1 MVLDIIKD
9 FALVDRREYVPYCPL
24 CTTSFT
30 ASGDICVMTCNHFLC
45 RDCFGRLASQVCPF
59 CQSDVQMRNGDFLG
73 DAVTFLSTWFEEVAR
88 GRSREEV
95 VDQLIEQI
103 LVVRKNLKCKDL
115 PCRIQAE
122 GRICS
127 EAFRCPYDHKL
138 TNFQKQICTIPQCPY
153 GDRCFFIH
161 PPPQKPISNLPS
173 VPADQSASPPYQSA
187 SPPYQSASPLN
198 QSASP
203 PYQSAAPL
211 NQSASPSHQSAAPS
225 EVLPSSKPAAES
237 PPERQSGKDTSPGVK
252 KASAGESSKPQS
264 AGSGKP
270 AKQGGTNS
278 SNKKRG
284 TEPACCRL
292 I

>member
-30 ASGDICVMTCNHFLC
+30 ASGDICVLTCNHFLC
-45 RDCFGRLASQVCPF
+45 RDCFGRLTSQVCPF
-59 CQSDVQMRNGDFLG
+59 CQSDAQMRTGDFLG

-88 GRSREEV
+88 GRSRDEV

-161 PPPQKPISNLPS
+161 PPPPKPISNPPS
-173 VPADQSASPPYQSA
+173 VPADQSAA
-187 SPPYQSASPLN
+187 PLD
-198 QSASP
+198 
-203 PYQSAAPL
+203 QSAA
-211 NQSASPSHQSAAPS
+211 PSHQSAAPS
-225 EVLPSSKPAAES
+225 NQSAAPSVVLPSSKPSAKSS
-237 PPERQSGKDTSPGVK
+237 PARQSGEAALPGTK
-252 KASAGESSKPQS
+252 KASAGQSSKPQS
-264 AGSGKP
+264 AGSGQP
-270 AKQGGTNS
+270 AKKGETNS
-278 SNKKRG
+278 SSKKVG
-284 TEPACCRL
+284 TGQNACCRL
-292 I
+292 M